1 MRTHAFK
8 LYKWRELK
16 AGNNVLFSGHI
27 GVLNAHIRAM
37 RELERREGEKKAMDS
52 GLLYTLHAT
61 FCYWELFVLRSDSAF

>member
-8 LYKWRELK
+8 LLKRLELK

-27 GVLNAHIRAM
+27 GVLNAHISAM
-37 RELERREGEKKAMDS
+37 RELEQSEREKS
-52 GLLYTLHAT
+52 NGLWPVVYTLHAT